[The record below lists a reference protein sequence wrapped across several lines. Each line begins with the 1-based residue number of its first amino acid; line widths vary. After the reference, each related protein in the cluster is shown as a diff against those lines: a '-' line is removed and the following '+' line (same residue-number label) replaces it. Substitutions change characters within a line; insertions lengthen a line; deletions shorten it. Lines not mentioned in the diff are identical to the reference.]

1 MKPIVIFGAGDIAEL
16 AECIRTD
23 SDRCRGGR
31 RRLYQNT
38 QFHGRPV
45 VPFEEIQAF
54 PPQTHDLFV
63 ALSYVQLNALRA
75 NKMAEAEAKGY
86 SLASYI
92 SSHAYVWDG
101 FAAGPNA
108 FILEDNTLQPFC
120 RVGRGVTLWSG
131 NHIGH
136 HSSIGDYCFL
146 ASHIVVS
153 GGVTIGERCFAG
165 VNVTSGPCQY
175 RGAVCSGRWRGNIA
189 RCTGRSGLFCFLTE
203 RSKVPSSVTA
213 AVMRWRKLA
222 VFFALTARC
231 HAS

>member
-16 AECIRTD
+16 AEYYFRTD
-23 SDRCRGGR
+23 SDRDVAAFTADAA
-31 RRLYQNT
+31 YIKDT

-45 VPFEEIQAF
+45 VPFEEIQTAF

-165 VNVTSGPCQY
+165 VNVTIRDHVNIGAQCVLGA
-175 RGAVCSGRWRGNIA
+175 GAVILQDAPDEAVFSVSA
-189 RCTGRSGLFCFLTE
+189 TE
-203 RSKVPSSVTA
+203 RSKVPSS
-213 AVMRWRKLA
+213 RLRRL
-222 VFFALTARC
+222 
-231 HAS
+231 